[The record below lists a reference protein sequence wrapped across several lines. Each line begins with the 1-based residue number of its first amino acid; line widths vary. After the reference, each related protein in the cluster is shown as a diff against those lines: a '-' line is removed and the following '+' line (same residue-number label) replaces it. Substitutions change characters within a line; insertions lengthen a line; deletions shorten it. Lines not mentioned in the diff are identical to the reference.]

1 MKLRE
6 GFVSNSSSCS
16 YVIKTYGLQ
25 GKQMTI
31 EELKEKLPMSKFAY
45 DNLTVN
51 ERESI
56 YIVLWKLLTSEEK
69 FDNVEYYDNA
79 GGKTVMGL
87 MVGQDVE
94 LDPSLIDEHTSSVLY
109 SYRRCLFNTNNI
121 TVQGDEK

>member
-56 YIVLWKLLTSEEK
+56 YIVLWKLLTSEER
-69 FDNVEYYDNA
+69 FDNVEYYDNV

-109 SYRRCLFNTNNI
+109 SYRRCLFNTGNI
-121 TVQGDEK
+121 TVQGD